1 MVEYT
6 PVRGAGIEYN
16 GSVVVRIQKGFRFRS
31 NVVEVYTK
39 VVVWMRLRGFATW
52 MTKPHDTCRFE
63 SSEFVKVGTIGKA
76 C

>member
-1 MVEYT
+1 VEYT

-31 NVVEVYTK
+31 NVVEV
-39 VVVWMRLRGFATW
+39 VVRRMRGFRGFATW
-52 MTKPHDTCRFE
+52 MTKPHELRDTIGFE
-63 SSEFVKVGTIGKA
+63 TSEFVKVGTIGKA